1 MIRTVKNDS
10 KRAKAL
16 VAVID
21 ECIKEDILRVF
32 LKEYKEEIVDDYLL
46 FTKEDYEQAHLW
58 DLEDMQKEIDD
69 KNREIDDKNKEI
81 EKLRNENKE
90 LMKQI
95 RALT

>member
-1 MIRTVKNDS
+1 M
-10 KRAKAL
+10 
-16 VAVID
+16 
-21 ECIKEDILRVF
+21 
-32 LKEYKEEIVDDYLL
+32 KEYKEEIVDDYLL

-69 KNREIDDKNKEI
+69 KNKEI

-95 RALT
+95 QALT